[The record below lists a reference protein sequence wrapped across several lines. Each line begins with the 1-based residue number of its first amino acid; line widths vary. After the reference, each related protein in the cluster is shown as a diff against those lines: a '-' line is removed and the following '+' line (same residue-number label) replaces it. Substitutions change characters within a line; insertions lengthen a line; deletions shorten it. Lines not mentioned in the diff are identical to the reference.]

1 MAHGLNPQQAQAV
14 RTINGPVLILAG
26 AGTGKTRVITHR
38 IAKMLASGIEPDSI
52 LAVTFTNK
60 AAREM
65 QSRVSKL
72 IPRSRPKSPDSAERK
87 PKRPTICTFHSL
99 GVRILRRHITALGY
113 KKNFVIYSQSDQLG
127 VIRKILSHISTGN
140 EKTDPAAV
148 LSLLSRYRN
157 GGEQAAIMFADDK
170 NRAMA
175 EHISEQYSKALKACN
190 AVDFD
195 DLIVLTLKLLQEHPE
210 VLEACRQQ
218 YRYVM
223 VDEYQDTNAK
233 QFELLHLLTQSHRNL
248 CVVGDDDQSIYG
260 WRGAEIANLLNL
272 EKYYPEITTIK
283 LEQNYRSTNAILKA
297 ANAVIQHNSQR
308 KPKALWS
315 ENGYGNRIQLACYA
329 DDEDEASNVVG
340 EIEFRRMAK
349 NIPWSDHA
357 ILFRTNQQSRSLETA
372 LRNAKVRYRLVG
384 GQSFFDRREIK
395 EFIAYL
401 KTIVNPD
408 DDISLLRIANVPAR
422 GISERT
428 AEILL
433 ALSQEHQC
441 SVFQIMRQAQ
451 HRSDLSKP
459 AKRGI
464 DELVGLIDHF
474 HRQLQEPGLVLSQWA
489 TQLLDQTRYREEVR
503 RLEKNPDLADTRVQN
518 IEDLVSSMDREQSS
532 RLPEQRLHNFL
543 EDLTLDA
550 ERTEEKDDK
559 SDQVTLITTHS
570 CKGLEFPHV
579 FLVGVEEG
587 LLPHSRS
594 RVEGT
599 LEEERRLFYVAITR
613 AMKSLV
619 LSLCNSRRR
628 YGDNISCHPS
638 PFLAEIPED
647 LVEHLD
653 EAAKQP
659 VTKEVG
665 KSLFGS
671 IKDSIQ

>member
-1 MAHGLNPQQAQAV
+1 MAHALNPEQRSAV
-14 RTINGPVLILAG
+14 HTIEGPVLILAG

-38 IAKMLASGIEPDSI
+38 IARMLAQGIPPENI

-72 IPRSRPKSPDSAERK
+72 LPRNRKRTGEDEHTK

-99 GVRILRRHITALGY
+99 GVRILRRHIEALGY
-113 KKNFVIYSQSDQLG
+113 KRNFVIYSASDQLG
-127 VIRKILSHISTGN
+127 VIKKILSHISTGT
-140 EKTDPAAV
+140 EKTDPGAV

-157 GGEQAAIMFADDK
+157 GGEQAALMFADEK

-175 EHISEQYSKALKACN
+175 EHIETRYCQALRACN

-195 DLIVLTLKLLQEHPE
+195 DLILLTLKLLHEHPH
-210 VLEACRQQ
+210 VLEACRKQ

-233 QFELLHLLTQSHRNL
+233 QFDLVHLLTGEHRNL

-272 EKYYPEITTIK
+272 EEHYPEVKTIK

-297 ANAVIQHNSQR
+297 ANAVIRNNTHR

-315 ENGYGNRIQLACYA
+315 ENGYGNRIQIATYA
-329 DDEDEASNVVG
+329 DEEEEAKNVVE
-340 EIEFRRMAK
+340 EIEFRRLARK
-349 NIPWSDHA
+349 IPWADHA
-357 ILFRTNQQSRSLETA
+357 ILFRTNQQSRALEAA
-372 LRNAKVRYRLVG
+372 LRNAKIRYRLVG

-395 EFIAYL
+395 EFMAYM
-401 KTIVNPD
+401 KTLLNPS
-408 DDISLLRIANVPAR
+408 DDISLLKIANVPAR
-422 GISERT
+422 GISEKT
-428 AEILL
+428 AQILL

-441 SVFQIMRQAQ
+441 PVFDVMQQSG

-459 AKRGI
+459 ALRGI
-464 DELVGLIDHF
+464 ESFLALIQTAQVDLDRKGLI
-474 HRQLQEPGLVLSQWA
+474 LSDWA
-489 TQLLDQTRYREEVR
+489 QRFLDSIRYYDDLR
-503 RLEKNPDLADTRVQN
+503 RLEKNPEVADARIQN
-518 IEDLVSSMDREQSS
+518 IEDLIAMMDVIPASLPTRE
-532 RLPEQRLHNFL
+532 RLQRFL
-543 EDLTLDA
+543 DDLSLDA
-550 ERTEEKDDK
+550 ERVSESEEAG
-559 SDQVTLITTHS
+559 DQVTLITTHS

-594 RVEGT
+594 RAEGT

-619 LSLCNSRRR
+619 LSLCESRKR
-628 YGDNISCHPS
+628 YGEKILGHPS
-638 PFLAEIPED
+638 PFLEEIPDD
-647 LVEHLD
+647 LVEYLD
-653 EAAKQP
+653 EAVRKP
-659 VTKEVG
+659 VDQDVG
-665 KSLFGS
+665 KNLFGAM
-671 IKDSIQ
+671 KDAIQ